1 MDNKLLAFV
10 IVLFIAL
17 FLISFRWG
25 ELTQPEVL
33 RRYLAEVSS
42 ITEEQLFLINT
53 SIKKIESGRLD
64 LARGDIET
72 VRSIFMGEIRGRI
85 EKIRDPLK
93 EDYEKLKRAYDEV
106 IKTTNECLKDLNKI
120 SLLKEKV
127 TEFKR
132 IVDEILRKG

>member
-1 MDNKLLAFV
+1 M
-10 IVLFIAL
+10 
-17 FLISFRWG
+17 
-25 ELTQPEVL
+25 